1 MIGIPNRII
10 NINDVDNLVLNKF
23 SKLEKYKIEIF
34 KINSKKKFIKFVG
47 DIKKIINTKNNHII

>member
-23 SKLEKYKIEIF
+23 SKLEKYKIESF
-34 KINSKKKFIKFVG
+34 KLNSKK
-47 DIKKIINTKNNHII
+47 NLLNS